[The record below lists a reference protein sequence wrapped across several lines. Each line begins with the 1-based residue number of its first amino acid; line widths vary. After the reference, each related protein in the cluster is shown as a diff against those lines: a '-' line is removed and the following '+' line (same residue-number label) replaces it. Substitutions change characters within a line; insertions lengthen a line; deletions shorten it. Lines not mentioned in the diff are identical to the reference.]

1 MYRRA
6 MKIVSCLPHQAL
18 KACTRTLLFVV
29 TLLLSACS
37 SNTASR
43 TDVEGIS
50 FTDVDGTPLKTQPTT
65 LAVGQGTY
73 VNAVLSSDPELLGT
87 DWTAVCGSALP
98 PGQPLPPGQVQ
109 DESCGTFTPAHS
121 LSGPVPTYITDAVK
135 FHYIALYVAPAA
147 PPKQGVVTLYASP
160 TVDHSRTATVT
171 LTVTGQPIAVGFAP
185 APPTS
190 MQVASSASFRV
201 ALNNDVTN
209 AGVRWTALCGS
220 TDCGFFGPA
229 VTASGVSTTYV
240 APASVPLGG
249 NVQVIATSIADP
261 LKAITANVSITP

>member
-1 MYRRA
+1 
-6 MKIVSCLPHQAL
+6 MKIVSFLPHQAL
-18 KACTRTLLFVV
+18 KQCLRAMLFVIP
-29 TLLLSACS
+29 LLLSACA

-43 TDVEGIS
+43 TGVEGIS

-65 LAVGQGTY
+65 LTVGQGTY
-73 VNAVLSSDPELLGT
+73 VNVILNNDPDLLGA

-109 DESCGTFTPAHS
+109 DDSCGTFTPAHS

-135 FHYIALYVAPAA
+135 FHYVALYVAPAA

-160 TVDHSRTATVT
+160 TVDHSRAATVT
-171 LTVTGQPIAVGFAP
+171 LTITGQPISVGFAP

-201 ALNNDVTN
+201 ALSNDVTN

-220 TDCGFFGPA
+220 SDCGSFGPV

-249 NVQVIATSIADP
+249 TVQVTATSIANP
-261 LKAITANVSITP
+261 LKSITANVSITP